1 MTLFFVQKSLG
12 LVFKNNQQF
21 FMLLH
26 AWIHTSP
33 IL

>member
-26 AWIHTSP
+26 A
-33 IL
+33 